1 MATKG
6 PYQMTDVEFVMEPR
20 AGVGE
25 AIEDYAEG
33 RISYDQLNQQ
43 IAAMGYKTT
52 STYEMVRHITPKKH
66 T

>member
-1 MATKG
+1 MG
-6 PYQMTDVEFVMEPR
+6 IEIVMVPR

-33 RISYDQLNQQ
+33 RISYDGLNQR
-43 IAAMGYKTT
+43 IADMGYSTT
-52 STYEMVRHITPKKH
+52 STYEMVRHITPKKL